1 MTALSDIRLL
11 EFSDGW
17 TATTLAGRLLAEL
30 GAQVVKIEPPA
41 GDTLRRR
48 EPRTPEGVSY
58 AFELA
63 SAGKDSVIVPVDQ
76 QVPMLENLLA
86 ASDVCLIEAE
96 QWQSLMPRE
105 LSPEKLVRRFP
116 HLVLCL
122 ITPRG
127 LQEPDHNQPWSELVL
142 QASTGLMAT
151 TGFAD
156 DPPMRSGVS
165 AIAHGTAILA
175 AVAVL
180 AALHERRRSGLGQII
195 DLAGYDVG
203 LSFLGT
209 FLPRYF
215 RYGTS
220 PQRIGNRHPLVV
232 PWDTYPA
239 RDGWVIICSMG
250 DSSWLR
256 LLEVLGRADLKTEAK
271 YATAQARYD
280 WAKDIDA
287 MIAAWTRQR
296 SVETIVE
303 VLNEAGVAAGPIL
316 PVPQYLAQA
325 YCQERRLLVEV
336 PHAAAGKV
344 PTLGPLFKMSA
355 TPGRVERC
363 APTLGQG
370 DLDALLA
377 EAFSQ
382 SLEHRSRSR
391 MEPVERP
398 LPGQGEG
405 RGEGRPPVGSPPH
418 PALSPQLKPLEGVR
432 VVEMGAYTAVPYGT
446 RLLALLGAEVI
457 KVEPQQGDPLR
468 RLAIPLHEGH
478 RDAYGFHLY
487 NTGKKSVT
495 LAPETP
501 RGRELLLRLIKTSQ
515 VFVHNLSYDLIER
528 LGLSYDNL
536 RQAHPGLV
544 YCTVSGFGQ
553 EGAWRQ
559 RRAFD
564 TILQAFGGIMDL
576 TGRPERPPVKVG
588 ISVVDLFGALF
599 ATAAILAALRHADRS
614 GEGQSIDVALGDVAA
629 WLTCETWPLSLADQ
643 SVSRLGNRHWF
654 AAPHNVYQARDGEI
668 VLAVQHDTQWQAL
681 LRLMGGQELC
691 QDERYATLAARLRAV
706 EDVDRL
712 VQAWV
717 AGLHSAEVI
726 ERCQEVGIAAASVQE
741 VGEAVEHPLAAA
753 REVIVRRGPYR
764 FLGAPFRL
772 SRTPAVLEEV
782 APELGQHNQEV
793 YQGLLG
799 LRPAAMEEL
808 KAQGVI

>member
-1 MTALSDIRLL
+1 MTALSNIRVL

-17 TATTLAGRLLAEL
+17 TATTLAARLLAEL

-48 EPRTPEGVSY
+48 EPRTPAGVSY
-58 AFELA
+58 AFELVA
-63 SAGKDSVIVPVDQ
+63 AGKDSLVVSGERQ
-76 QVPMLENLLA
+76 AHTLESLAA

-96 QWQSLMPRE
+96 QWPSLMPRE
-105 LSPEKLVRRFP
+105 LSPEELVARFP

-122 ITPRG
+122 ITPCG
-127 LQEPDHNQPWSELVL
+127 MQEPDRNQPWSELAL

-156 DPPMRSGVS
+156 DPPMRSGVA
-165 AIAHGTAILA
+165 AITHGTAILA

-256 LLEVLGRADLKTEAK
+256 LLEVLGRADLQDEAK
-271 YATAQARYD
+271 YATAQTRYD
-280 WAKDIDA
+280 SAEDIDA
-287 MIAAWTRQR
+287 MIAAWTRQH

-316 PVPQYLAQA
+316 SVPQYLAQA

-344 PTLGPLFKMSA
+344 PTLGPLFKLSA

-363 APTLGQG
+363 APALGQG
-370 DLDALLA
+370 DLGALLA
-377 EAFSQ
+377 AT
-382 SLEHRSRSR
+382 
-391 MEPVERP
+391 
-398 LPGQGEG
+398 
-405 RGEGRPPVGSPPH
+405 PPQPPDDGKPH
-418 PALSPQLKPLEGVR
+418 SPQSKPLEGVR

-468 RLAIPLHEGH
+468 RLTIPLHDAH
-478 RDAYGFHLY
+478 KDAYGFHLY

-495 LAPETP
+495 LAPESR
-501 RGRELLLRLIKTSQ
+501 RGRELLWRLIASSQ
-515 VFVHNLSYDLIER
+515 VFAHNLSHDLIER
-528 LGLSYDNL
+528 LGLSYDTL
-536 RQAHPGLV
+536 RQQHPGLV

-553 EGAWRQ
+553 KGAWRQ

-576 TGRPERPPVKVG
+576 TGRPERPAVKVG

-599 ATAAILAALRHADRS
+599 ATAAILAALRHAERR
-614 GEGQSIDVALGDVAA
+614 GKGQSIDVALGDVAA
-629 WLTCETWPLSLADQ
+629 WLTCETWPLTLAGR

-654 AAPHNVYQARDGEI
+654 AVPHNVYRAREREI
-668 VLAVQHDTQWQAL
+668 VLAVQHDAQWQAL
-681 LRLMGGQELC
+681 LRLMGRQELC
-691 QDERYATLAARLRAV
+691 HDERYATPAARLRAV

-717 AGLHSAEVI
+717 AGLPSAEVI
-726 ERCQEVGIAAASVQE
+726 EQCRQAGIAAALVQE

-753 REVIVRRGPYR
+753 RQVIVRRGPYR

-782 APELGQHNQEV
+782 APELGQHNHEV

-808 KAQGVI
+808 EAQGVI